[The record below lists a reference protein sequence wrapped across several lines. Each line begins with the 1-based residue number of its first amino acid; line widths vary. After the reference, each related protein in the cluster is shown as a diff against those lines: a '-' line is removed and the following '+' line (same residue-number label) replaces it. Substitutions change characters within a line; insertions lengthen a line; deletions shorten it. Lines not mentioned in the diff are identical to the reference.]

1 MPNEDSISRKAVS
14 YVIEYEKKQGRHTL
28 DVQSNG
34 KFRGFDVFSFSKDK
48 KDIRTIEV
56 KGTAGKGIPDCF
68 ETEFTRNKKLI
79 ATHMYVVC
87 FINPKKPI
95 LYTIPASAFL
105 HEHLKET
112 IHYKISSTFITKIL
126 PKYKAEKI
134 EVQKPK
140 MKRK

>member
-1 MPNEDSISRKAVS
+1 MANENSLSRKAVRF
-14 YVIEYEKKQGRHTL
+14 VINYERKRGRRVV

-34 KFRGFDVFSFSKDK
+34 KFRGFDLFSFSKDK

-68 ETEFTRNKKLI
+68 ETEFTRNKKLM

-87 FINPKKPI
+87 FENPKKPI

-105 HEHLKET
+105 PEHLKET
-112 IHYKISSTFITKIL
+112 MHYKISSTFITKEL
-126 PKYKAEKI
+126 PKFREKN
-134 EVQKPK
+134 KNK
-140 MKRK
+140 